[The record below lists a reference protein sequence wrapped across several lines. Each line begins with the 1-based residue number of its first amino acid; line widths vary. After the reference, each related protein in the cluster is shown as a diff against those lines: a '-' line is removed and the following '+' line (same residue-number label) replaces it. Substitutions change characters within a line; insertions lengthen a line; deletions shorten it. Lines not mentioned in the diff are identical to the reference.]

1 MGLVTVVTLSTITK
15 ICYYEKVKAK
25 VFLPLN
31 LMNLVNFNTLMAPAS
46 NVVSNI
52 MQIFQER

>member
-15 ICYYEKVKAK
+15 IFYYEKGKAK

-31 LMNLVNFNTLMAPAS
+31 LMNSEF
-46 NVVSNI
+46 
-52 MQIFQER
+52 